1 MARFTVIL
9 GFGGKTY
16 LRQVKATSAHAA
28 LKSIAAGKHG
38 KAALFRALAKDTPA
52 AIDGIENCWCCSA
65 EYRGDLALV
74 NIVKTAE

>member
-1 MARFTVIL
+1 MALFTVIL

-16 LRQVKATSAHAA
+16 LRQVKARSAHAA
-28 LKSIAAGKHG
+28 LKSIATGKHG
-38 KAALFRALAKDTPA
+38 KAALFRALAKDAPV

-65 EYRGDLALV
+65 QYRGDLALV